1 MIPDAPENDLIDCH
15 WVSDDGTR
23 ALVYVLLG
31 DQTLTY
37 LWTEDRG
44 YLSMPALAG
53 IAGAQPRDPRYWG
66 LIARSANGRYFVLTH
81 SLNLDEHYWIH
92 VP

>member
-1 MIPDAPENDLIDCH
+1 
-15 WVSDDGTR
+15 
-23 ALVYVLLG
+23 
-31 DQTLTY
+31 
-37 LWTEDRG
+37 
-44 YLSMPALAG
+44 MPALAG